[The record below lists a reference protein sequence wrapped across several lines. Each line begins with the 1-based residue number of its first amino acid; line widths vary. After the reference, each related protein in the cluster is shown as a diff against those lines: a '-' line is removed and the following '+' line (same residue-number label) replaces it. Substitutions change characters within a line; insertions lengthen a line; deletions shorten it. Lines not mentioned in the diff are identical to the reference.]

1 MIQSTRLD
9 IGTCAGSHFSSSVVG
24 LRKIGSPVL
33 VEEDDPFHMGSLT
46 KAMTSTLLAMLIK
59 NGTLTWDTK
68 LAEVFR
74 ELLRKIH
81 RWLSQHDLAHACVA
95 PFWYF
100 DQLSSLSQ
108 SLE

>member
-9 IGTCAGSHFSSSVVG
+9 IGTCAGSQFSSSVVG

-68 LAEVFR
+68 LAEVFP
-74 ELLRKIH
+74 ELLSKI
-81 RWLSQHDLAHACVA
+81 R
-95 PFWYF
+95 
-100 DQLSSLSQ
+100 
-108 SLE
+108 